1 MTMKK
6 AALAAVLLGSAMIA
20 HAGPFGLEVAAGT
33 SQFSG
38 EGAKLGD
45 LGAYGL
51 NLTYRRPTGLGAEL
65 GVRRH
70 GRLTISDGIDSVRAR
85 VDSTQ
90 LGLTYDFPLGG
101 NWALGARLGVH
112 FWESKGTVLGDS
124 DKTDGTDPYAALGAK
139 YFANDNLSIGVFY
152 SYYRL
157 KDSDLRLRAKSVDLR
172 VGYSF

>member
-6 AALAAVLLGSAMIA
+6 AALAAALLGSAMIA

-45 LGAYGL
+45 FGAYGL
-51 NLTYRRPTGLGAEL
+51 NVTYRRPWGLGAEL

-70 GRLTISDGIDSVRAR
+70 GRLTLSDDIDSMTLRAH
-85 VDSTQ
+85 STQ
-90 LGLTYDFPLGG
+90 LGLTYDFALGA

-112 FWESKGTVLGDS
+112 FWEVKETSF
-124 DKTDGTDPYAALGAK
+124 DKVDGSDPYAALGAK

-157 KDSDLRLRAKSVDLR
+157 KDSDVRLRVKSVDLR
-172 VGYSF
+172 VGYDF